1 MRQETVSNSE
11 LTPAQRRRVLAAI
24 AGAVRRTFRY
34 PVPPTLPGYPDAI
47 PDPDGHV
54 GHLVRIVRG
63 SKPEARATE
72 IVKRSCP
79 ACPHQYP
86 SRYCPLRARGG
97 CVLYRC
103 ADSIAQAVA
112 VALDDLDRNGSV
124 H

>member
-1 MRQETVSNSE
+1 MRQETVSESK
-11 LTPAQRRRVLAAI
+11 LTSAQRRRVLVAI
-24 AGAVRRTFRY
+24 AGAVRTFRY
-34 PVPPTLPGYPDAI
+34 PMPPTLPRYPDAI
-47 PDPDGHV
+47 PDLDNHV
-54 GHLVRIVRG
+54 DHLVRIVRE
-63 SKPEARATE
+63 SKPEAREME